1 MMIVGLKYLNIT
13 NPLVTYTTHAVGI
26 SHMIYTL
33 FNGLFT
39 HTHYVNHGE
48 PEES

>member
-1 MMIVGLKYLNIT
+1 MIVGLKYLNIT

-39 HTHYVNHGE
+39 HTHYVTHDE
-48 PEES
+48 EES